1 LFNKINLRRFAKSN
15 QKQNKMTKEIV
26 TTWVSTKHPENPNF
40 MQKVKYLHIQYPDG
54 RNNLHWRLCNSAL
67 YDHYLIKDISLN
79 EAQIMY
85 KDDKE
90 AITEEEYQK
99 WLQKK

>member
-1 LFNKINLRRFAKSN
+1 
-15 QKQNKMTKEIV
+15 
-26 TTWVSTKHPENPNF
+26 
-40 MQKVKYLHIQYPDG
+40 
-54 RNNLHWRLCNSAL
+54 LCNSAL

-79 EAQIMY
+79 KAQIMY